1 MTITAAQCRGARGL
15 LEMSQAELAST
26 SGVSLRTIANFEN
39 GHTQLIPANVA
50 ALRRALEKAGVEFI
64 DANGGGPG
72 IRLRKGGT
80 PARSKK

>member
-1 MTITAAQCRGARGL
+1 
-15 LEMSQAELAST
+15 MSQAELASS

-50 ALRRALEKAGVEFI
+50 ALRRALERAGVDFI
-64 DANGGGPG
+64 DANGGGAG
-72 IRLRKGGT
+72 VRLRKASA